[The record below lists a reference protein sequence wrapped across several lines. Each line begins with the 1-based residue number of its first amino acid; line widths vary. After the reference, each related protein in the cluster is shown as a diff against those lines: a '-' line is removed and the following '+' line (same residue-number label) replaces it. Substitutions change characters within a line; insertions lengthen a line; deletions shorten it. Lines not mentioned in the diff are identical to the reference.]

1 MSCIL
6 KSGRKLGVMQ
16 QEFIYFP
23 APFPLQIFTVVFFDR
38 KEAEI
43 PLWLKTLIFKHAFWR
58 SRRSALFKIALYT
71 FSPSVFLPCI
81 LFSDIRQQVL
91 YGIYIE
97 KALVLPGAAGR
108 IYFCTRCFL

>member
-1 MSCIL
+1 
-6 KSGRKLGVMQ
+6 MQ

-38 KEAEI
+38 KKTEI
-43 PLWLKTLIFKHAFWR
+43 PLWLKTLIFKHAFCR

-71 FSPSVFLPCI
+71 FLLLSFLPCI
-81 LFSDIRQQVL
+81 LFSDTRQQAL
-91 YGIYIE
+91 YGIYTE

-108 IYFCTRCFL
+108 IYFCIHCFL